1 MPLKLKHAL
10 VGLGLVGMVGTLL
23 TGAMGWRGVSALS
36 GQLNHASGLG
46 QAMLASARADMHHD
60 AVRSAVLQSI
70 VSGQTDDPK
79 GLAAS
84 REDLKVSGEALLAQ
98 LQAVADA
105 PIPEAI
111 RGRVREV
118 MPVAQGYVKSAQTI
132 QALVD
137 RDPAEARGHLPEF
150 MEAFEKLEV
159 ALAKPGDELVAL
171 GEEVRVQ
178 GAATES
184 MARTLIVVGNVVGW
198 VIIVLI
204 CVRIIRKILLSVEHA
219 SRAARAVA
227 EGDLTH
233 RIQVTG
239 YAELRVLLHHLNE
252 MTGHLRTLIADVR
265 DASAAVA
272 TGGEQVAQGNQDLS
286 ARTETQAS
294 SLEQTAAAMHQVS
307 TSVQQN
313 AEQVGQACAL
323 ANQASNVAGVG
334 GSVVSEVIASMRRI
348 EGSSHKIADIIGV
361 IDSIA
366 FQTNILALNA
376 AVEAARA
383 GEAGRGF
390 AVVASEVRGLA
401 QRSAE
406 AAKEIKGL
414 ILASVNEV
422 SQGTALVNRA
432 GDTMGEVVT
441 AIGNVSQIMQTM
453 TEALDQQ
460 TRDVLQV
467 GEAIA
472 LLDQNTQQNAAL
484 VEEGAA
490 AAASLNAQS
499 VRLVTSV
506 ASFNLGDANG

>member
-1 MPLKLKHAL
+1 
-10 VGLGLVGMVGTLL
+10 
-23 TGAMGWRGVSALS
+23 
-36 GQLNHASGLG
+36 
-46 QAMLASARADMHHD
+46 
-60 AVRSAVLQSI
+60 
-70 VSGQTDDPK
+70 
-79 GLAAS
+79 
-84 REDLKVSGEALLAQ
+84 
-98 LQAVADA
+98 
-105 PIPEAI
+105 
-111 RGRVREV
+111 
-118 MPVAQGYVKSAQTI
+118 
-132 QALVD
+132 
-137 RDPAEARGHLPEF
+137 
-150 MEAFEKLEV
+150 
-159 ALAKPGDELVAL
+159 
-171 GEEVRVQ
+171 
-178 GAATES
+178 
-184 MARTLIVVGNVVGW
+184 
-198 VIIVLI
+198 
-204 CVRIIRKILLSVEHA
+204 
-219 SRAARAVA
+219 
-227 EGDLTH
+227 
-233 RIQVTG
+233 
-239 YAELRVLLHHLNE
+239 
-252 MTGHLRTLIADVR
+252 
-265 DASAAVA
+265 
-272 TGGEQVAQGNQDLS
+272 
-286 ARTETQAS
+286 
-294 SLEQTAAAMHQVS
+294 MHQVS
-307 TSVQQN
+307 ASVQQN

>member
-1 MPLKLKHAL
+1 M
-10 VGLGLVGMVGTLL
+10 
-23 TGAMGWRGVSALS
+23 
-36 GQLNHASGLG
+36 
-46 QAMLASARADMHHD
+46 D
-60 AVRSAVLQSI
+60 
-70 VSGQTDDPK
+70 
-79 GLAAS
+79 
-84 REDLKVSGEALLAQ
+84 
-98 LQAVADA
+98 
-105 PIPEAI
+105 
-111 RGRVREV
+111 
-118 MPVAQGYVKSAQTI
+118 
-132 QALVD
+132 
-137 RDPAEARGHLPEF
+137 
-150 MEAFEKLEV
+150 AFEKLEV
-159 ALAKPGDELVAL
+159 ALAKPGDALAVL
-171 GEEVRVQ
+171 GEEVRAQ

-184 MARTLIVVGNVVGW
+184 RARTLIAVGNGVGW

-204 CVRIIRKILLSVEHA
+204 CVGIIRKILRSVDHA
-219 SRAARAVA
+219 SQAARAVA

-233 RIQVTG
+233 RIEVTG
-239 YAELRVLLHHLNE
+239 YAELRVLLRHLNE
-252 MTGHLRTLIADVR
+252 MTGNLRTLITDVR

-307 TSVQQN
+307 TSVQQS
-313 AEQVGQACAL
+313 AEQVGQASAL
-323 ANQASNVAGVG
+323 AAQARDVAGVG

-401 QRSAE
+401 QRSAD

-432 GDTMGEVVT
+432 GDTMGEVVS
-441 AIGNVSQIMQTM
+441 AIANVSQIMQDM
-453 TEALDQQ
+453 TQALDEQ

-484 VEEGAA
+484 VDEGAT
-490 AAASLNAQS
+490 AAASLNTQS

-506 ASFNLGDANG
+506 ASFKLGNGQG

>member
-1 MPLKLKHAL
+1 MRLKLKHAL
-10 VGLGLVGMVGTLL
+10 AGLGLVGAVGTML
-23 TGAMGWRGVSALS
+23 TGGMGWYGVSALS
-36 GQLNHASGLG
+36 DQLDHASGLG
-46 QAMLASARADMHHD
+46 QAMLASARADMYHD

-70 VSGQTDDPK
+70 LSGQTDDPK
-79 GLAAS
+79 GLAEAKA
-84 REDLKVSGEALLAQ
+84 DLKASSEALLNQ
-98 LQAVADA
+98 LQEVAAA
-105 PIPEAI
+105 PIPESI
-111 RGRVREV
+111 RAQVRDV
-118 MPVAQGYVKSAQTI
+118 MPVAKGYVKTAQTI
-132 QALVD
+132 QSLVD
-137 RDPAEARGHLPEF
+137 QDPTEARSHLPEF
-150 MEAFEKLEV
+150 TEAFEKLEV

-171 GEEVRVQ
+171 GAEVKAE

-184 MARTLIVVGNVVGW
+184 LALKLMAFGNVAGLVLIVW
-198 VIIVLI
+198 I
-204 CVRIIRKILLSVEHA
+204 CVRIIRKILLSVDHA

-252 MTGHLRTLIADVR
+252 MTGNLRTLIADVR

-272 TGGEQVAQGNQDLS
+272 TGGEQVAQGNNDLS

-313 AEQVGQACAL
+313 AEQVHQASAL
-323 ANQASNVAGVG
+323 AIRASDVAGVG
-334 GSVVSEVIASMRRI
+334 GSVVSDVIASMRRI

-414 ILASVNEV
+414 IMASVHEV

-432 GDTMGEVVT
+432 GDTMGEVVS
-441 AIGNVSQIMQTM
+441 AIANVSQIMQAM
-453 TEALDQQ
+453 TEALREQ
-460 TRDVLQV
+460 TQGVMQV

-490 AAASLNAQS
+490 AAASLNTQS
-499 VRLVTSV
+499 VRLVASV
-506 ASFNLGDANG
+506 ASFKLGDG